1 MTLLKHLLRICF
13 NFAIVFST
21 IAVFFGI
28 GSLLNCLIAFLF
40 SCEFMT
46 LQDSPIWLLYFA
58 IGAGITIAY
67 VDSQ

>member
-1 MTLLKHLLRICF
+1 MNLFNHLLRICF
-13 NFAIVFST
+13 YIALVFAAV
-21 IAVFFGI
+21 AVFFGI
-28 GSLLNCLIAFLF
+28 GSLLNYFFAFLF